1 MALRFRAF
9 LPFAIPGVLALIGW
23 WWFSSRRKERAN
35 NHDRQDL
42 PSLEEHRL
50 VSAAE
55 ESHLGED
62 TPPSNELLLPLEA
75 KEAAQ
80 SSIAVEP
87 SGEPRAPSEQ
97 QAGCLDPSERD
108 EQADARTT
116 IELNRLR
123 DDSEKLE
130 MIRCQG
136 ISGSHVLESSPPAAQ
151 IGSSSRDEMT
161 AEAKLDSTQVADQ
174 VPQAIFMTG
183 VLLDSS
189 HLEKPED
196 NGEDLT
202 VRNDSEEE
210 QCPSAGSLPIP
221 CSDVA
226 HKAPLDQTEREEMN
240 GGAAVEMET
249 TDVEMSREVETSSSK
264 AGSMLNHYRYGDEGQ
279 KGGLEKEKIGGIR
292 LDKEE
297 IENIDQVA
305 IHIISNVIQAATE
318 EVLSG
323 SVNNVSDRIC
333 QGASCVDKQLE
344 KMCTSAECST
354 MSDSAAEKVP
364 PLERPPFL
372 EGSTDHTVF
381 SSHLTHG
388 LLGNPTFGQSQ
399 DSLFTGQPLSDE
411 AVTTDQEEEIEDAH
425 TSDSGCN
432 ACASEDGA
440 SAEDLLKI
448 PLSPA
453 LQQCLDLLNMPI
465 NEDLEQRSA
474 LSRKP
479 FSSTLAGNKV
489 PYSNGVLKEECVPR
503 GHEQAWSVE
512 ADAEHSGDSD
522 VNSMDSMDSECALR
536 KNGSCQNSKTG
547 SDPLKTELV
556 IWEIE
561 IPKHLVGRLI
571 GKQGRSV
578 SFLKQASGAKIYIS
592 TIPYT
597 QDFQICHIEGSQ
609 QNVDKALSLIGKK
622 FKDLSL
628 TNIYTPP
635 PPLLPL
641 HSLRMISWLMLPEGV
656 TVEVIVVNQL
666 NAGHLFVQQHMHP
679 TCHVLRSLD
688 QQMFLCYS
696 QPGIPTLPTPVE
708 VGAICA
714 APGVE
719 GAWWRAQ
726 VVGYFKDVGEVEI
739 RYVDYGGYERVKIDT
754 LRQIRSDFVTLPFQG
769 AEVLLDN
776 VVPLPGDDNFSPE
789 ADTTVSEMT
798 RGTPLLAQVTNCDSA
813 TGLPLIQLWSMLGDE
828 LVSINRT
835 LVESGLAQWV
845 ENY

>member
-23 WWFSSRRKERAN
+23 WWFSSRKKERAN
-35 NHDRQDL
+35 NHDRQEL
-42 PSLEEHRL
+42 PSLEEHRTG
-50 VSAAE
+50 SAAK
-55 ESHLGED
+55 ED
-62 TPPSNELLLPLEA
+62 AQPSNELLLPLEA
-75 KEAAQ
+75 KWAAR
-80 SSIAVEP
+80 SSVEQNN
-87 SGEPRAPSEQ
+87 S
-97 QAGCLDPSERD
+97 LDPSDR
-108 EQADARTT
+108 RTT
-116 IELNRLR
+116 IGLCTLQ

-130 MIRCQG
+130 VMRCQG
-136 ISGSHVLESSPPAAQ
+136 MLGSRALESSPPAAP
-151 IGSSSRDEMT
+151 IGSVSG
-161 AEAKLDSTQVADQ
+161 DSTQVATQ
-174 VPQAIFMTG
+174 VPEAIFMTG
-183 VLLDSS
+183 VLPDSS
-189 HLEKPED
+189 RLETSDD
-196 NGEDLT
+196 NAEDLI
-202 VRNDSEEE
+202 VRNDSKER
-210 QCPSAGSLPIP
+210 QCPSIDTASADSLPIP

-226 HKAPLDQTEREEMN
+226 HTAPAKEEII
-240 GGAAVEMET
+240 GGAVVETET
-249 TDVEMSREVETSSSK
+249 TDVEMLAEPTRSKLSQEVETSSSK
-264 AGSMLNHYRYGDEGQ
+264 AGKTLNHYRYGDEGQ
-279 KGGLEKEKIGGIR
+279 KEMERIGGIR

-297 IENIDQVA
+297 VENIEQVA
-305 IHIISNVIQAATE
+305 IHIISNVIRAATE

-323 SVNNVSDRIC
+323 SGNNVSDRIC
-333 QGASCVDKQLE
+333 QMASCVDKHLE
-344 KMCTSAECST
+344 KMCTSAESST
-354 MSDSAAEKVP
+354 MRDCAAEKVP
-364 PLERPPFL
+364 ALERPPFL
-372 EGSTDHTVF
+372 EGSAEHHPVF

-388 LLGNPTFGQSQ
+388 RLRNPTCGRSQ
-399 DSLFTGQPLSDE
+399 DSLFTGQPPSDD
-411 AVTTDQEEEIEDAH
+411 AVTTDHEEESEDGH
-425 TSDSGCN
+425 TEDSGCN

-440 SAEDLLKI
+440 SAEDLLKT

-465 NEDLEQRSA
+465 IKDSA
-474 LSRKP
+474 LSKKP
-479 FSSTLAGNKV
+479 FSSTLAESKV
-489 PYSNGVLKEECVPR
+489 PYSNGVLKEECAPR

-536 KNGSCQNSKTG
+536 KNGSCPNSKAG

-656 TVEVIVVNQL
+656 TVEVIVVNQV

-754 LRQIRSDFVTLPFQG
+754 LRQIRSVGQLLSEARINLPKCM
-769 AEVLLDN
+769 AECVAWIWTPPWLLLTMHTSGS
-776 VVPLPGDDNFSPE
+776 VPFLKNKFLLNFHKSTWIKYGKRE
-789 ADTTVSEMT
+789 FREWDVRKEK
-798 RGTPLLAQVTNCDSA
+798 RKKKEKKDVQ
-813 TGLPLIQLWSMLGDE
+813 
-828 LVSINRT
+828 
-835 LVESGLAQWV
+835 
-845 ENY
+845 